1 MLAMAESAAR
11 SEPLEVKGHIARA
24 AARLF
29 AAQGYDA
36 TSVREIVEEAGVAKP
51 TLYYHFGSKEGLAQA
66 LFTLPMTSLIERL
79 RHVVEGPGDPVEDL
93 EQIFRAHFDFCQDE
107 PDCCRFVFAVHF
119 GPRSSSLQAT
129 LASCRGKELDGVLNF
144 GVRRLAEAGL
154 IPADRAEDL
163 VLACH
168 GLIVFHTLKYLYKDG
183 ELGPDLPGR
192 LVFSLLHGFGSPV
205 GATAAP
211 GRLP

>member
-1 MLAMAESAAR
+1 MSESDAR
-11 SEPLEVKGHIARA
+11 AEPLELKGHIARA

-29 AAQGYDA
+29 AAHGYDA
-36 TSVREIVEEAGVAKP
+36 TSVRQIVEAAGVAKP

-66 LFTLPMTSLIERL
+66 LLDLPMTSLIERL
-79 RHVVEGPGDPVEDL
+79 RHVAEGPGDPVDDL
-93 EQIFRAHFDFCQDE
+93 EQVFRAHFDFCREE
-107 PDCCRFVFAVHF
+107 PDCCRFVYAVHF
-119 GPRSSSLQAT
+119 GPPSSSLSVA
-129 LASCRGKELDGVLNF
+129 ASCRGKKLDGALDL

-154 IPADRAEDL
+154 IPRDRAEDF

-168 GLIVFHTLKYLYKDG
+168 GQIIVHTLKYLYKGG

-205 GATAAP
+205 GAAAAP
-211 GRLP
+211 GSLP